1 MTFDL
6 DKITESKER
15 YRRKLAALPF
25 GEKLRILDRMR
36 ERDCTLQRAARQIV
50 PAHRATQ
57 EPVDDCLNSDYAD

>member
-6 DKITESKER
+6 EKITESKER

-36 ERDCTLQRAARQIV
+36 KRDNTLRRAQRAHAAAPTIPWRGE
-50 PAHRATQ
+50 PATSPPGRRK
-57 EPVDDCLNSDYAD
+57 